1 MQKTDKNS
9 FSFIVLVLIS
19 LSTLISSCAFHSG
32 TTSGGSGVVTNHQYH
47 SIDYAVGTA
56 KTTHFMLIGG
66 NQKDGLVLEAKR
78 NLLTN
83 YSLKPTQVLGQTT
96 IDFKRTLFFPILTT
110 KVTITSEV
118 IDFSPEPL
126 DSAEVLRN
134 QQAFTHSPG
143 FQNAIQDSM
152 VTYSLRDHL
161 YPARILAYQ
170 NGKYVIQYF
179 NNHNA
184 FKVKTVKASSIV
196 KSKDFSSIQQKEE
209 VYTTPENPEKELVKF
224 LYRGKVLQGENMG
237 PSGSF
242 ILVRMQNAK
251 GELVGILIP
260 KEDILKR

>member
-1 MQKTDKNS
+1 MQKTRKNS
-9 FSFIVLVLIS
+9 FLLIVSLLIS
-19 LSTLISSCAFHSG
+19 LPFLISSCSFHSG
-32 TTSGGSGVVTNHQYH
+32 TMSSGSGVITSHQYH

-66 NQKDGLVLEAKR
+66 NKKDGLVLEAKR

-96 IDFKRTLFFPILTT
+96 VDFKRTVFFPILTT
-110 KVTITSEV
+110 KVVVTSEI
-118 IDFSPEPL
+118 IDF
-126 DSAEVLRN
+126 AEILRN

-152 VTYSLRDHL
+152 VTYSFRDHL

-170 NGKYVIQYF
+170 NGKYTIQYYTSD
-179 NNHNA
+179 NLLKIK
-184 FKVKTVKASSIV
+184 KVRSSQFLRNV
-196 KSKDFSSIQQKEE
+196 SSPTHTQKET
-209 VYTTPENPEKELVKF
+209 VYLTPQNPEKELVKF
-224 LYRGKVLQGENMG
+224 LYRGKVLEGENLG
-237 PSGSF
+237 SSGSF
-242 ILVRMQNAK
+242 ILVRMQNEK